1 MIERFI
7 DSLMETEGG
16 SVLCV
21 CLLAGGVIMDGAG
34 GKGRVGVCVCAR
46 AKLFNI
52 IVITNSNK
60 EGKDPE

>member
-1 MIERFI
+1 MRLFA
-7 DSLMETEGG
+7 
-16 SVLCV
+16 CR
-21 CLLAGGVIMDGAG
+21 GVIMDWAG
-34 GKGRVGVCVCAR
+34 GEGRVGVCVCAR